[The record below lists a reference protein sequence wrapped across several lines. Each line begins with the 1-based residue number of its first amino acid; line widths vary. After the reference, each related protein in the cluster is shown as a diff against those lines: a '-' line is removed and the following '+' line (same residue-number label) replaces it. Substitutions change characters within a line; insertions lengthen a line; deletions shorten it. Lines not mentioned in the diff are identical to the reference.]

1 MSVEIREVLNRR
13 TDLSTFV
20 VHLTRDDTPNDYA
33 PDAFPLPLPDARANL
48 RSIIEGRALSAGRA
62 MGWALGVPGLALNDA
77 ERESQRVVCFS
88 ETPLEH
94 AYSLF
99 SDIRNRAVKLKPYG
113 VAFTKMVARRMGI
126 QPVWYVDMTPGRAW
140 VVSEALNGLVRAAAG
155 TLNVANIGKMTPF
168 IEGMGT
174 WAGGDPEQ
182 REFWWEREW
191 RHHGQIDL
199 APWWDKAVWLCPE
212 EQSASSAPWWKP
224 WAEFPAPVSTP
235 IGDWSRSS
243 ATCRDSPPTT

>member
-62 MGWALGVPGLALNDA
+62 MGWALGVPGLA
-77 ERESQRVVCFS
+77 
-88 ETPLEH
+88 
-94 AYSLF
+94 
-99 SDIRNRAVKLKPYG
+99 
-113 VAFTKMVARRMGI
+113 
-126 QPVWYVDMTPGRAW
+126 
-140 VVSEALNGLVRAAAG
+140 
-155 TLNVANIGKMTPF
+155 LNVANIGKMTPF

>member
-1 MSVEIREVLNRR
+1 MTPRTTTRLTPFLSPFPMRER
-13 TDLSTFV
+13 TS
-20 VHLTRDDTPNDYA
+20 
-33 PDAFPLPLPDARANL
+33 AR
-48 RSIIEGRALSAGRA
+48 SSKEGPCRRA

-126 QPVWYVDMTPGRAW
+126 QPVGYVDRTLGRAW

-174 WAGGDPEQ
+174 WAGGDTEQ
-182 REFWWEREW
+182 REFWWERE
-191 RHHGQIDL
+191 
-199 APWWDKAVWLCPE
+199 
-212 EQSASSAPWWKP
+212 
-224 WAEFPAPVSTP
+224 
-235 IGDWSRSS
+235 
-243 ATCRDSPPTT
+243 